1 MTRPTTRTHTGSAH
15 LPGVRTFLPERA
27 DGVPLI
33 AIHGRSRRG
42 GDQFRAFLP
51 VAMATEQILIAPLF
65 SSSDYPSF
73 QLLQGAEG
81 PWEAADQ
88 LIDTLDRLADQHAIS
103 VNQVDLV
110 GFSGGAQFAHRFALR
125 HPDRVRR
132 LVVTAAGWYTALDE
146 SRPYPHGIAHPES
159 GEPLFDAAAFLS
171 LPVMVMVGEH
181 DTERDAGLRTS
192 PRLDRLQ
199 GQNRLQR
206 ALWWV
211 DHLEAEGDR
220 RGIRTSVSF
229 DVLPDCGHSF
239 SGAVSSGYA
248 ERTVAFLAG
257 NPPPTLDDL
266 GDSEIQLPNDTV
278 ERDG

>member
-1 MTRPTTRTHTGSAH
+1 MTGPTTGSTR

-27 DGVPLI
+27 HGVPLI
-33 AIHGRSRRG
+33 AIHGRSRRA

-51 VAMATEQILIAPLF
+51 VAMATEQILITPLF
-65 SSSDYPSF
+65 SSAEYPSF
-73 QLLQGAEG
+73 HLLQGTAG
-81 PWEAADQ
+81 PWEAADR
-88 LIDTLDRLADQHAIS
+88 LIETLDRLADQHAIPI
-103 VNQVDLV
+103 NQVDLV

-146 SRPYPHGIAHPES
+146 SRPYPQGIADPES

-192 PRLDRLQ
+192 ARLDRQQ

-239 SGAVSSGYA
+239 SGAVSCGYA
-248 ERTVAFLAG
+248 ERTVAFLSG
-257 NPPPTLDDL
+257 NPLPTVDDL
-266 GDSEIQLPNDTV
+266 GDTEIELPSDPA
-278 ERDG
+278 ERDR